1 MTPNVLLEMDQ
12 NPQLAQA
19 KKVNLEKKIV
29 THTNLAVKR
38 LIRKLDLIALEKLK
52 TRIRLKNFTD
62 IFEVIPDF
70 FPKFPINYSQIILF
84 KKFRDLFRQSKS
96 DRNK

>member
-1 MTPNVLLEMDQ
+1 MDQ

-29 THTNLAVKR
+29 THTNLALKR
-38 LIRKLDLIALEKLK
+38 LIRKLELIALEKLK
-52 TRIRLKNFTD
+52 TRIRLNNFTN

-70 FPKFPINYSQIILF
+70 FPKFPINYSQIN
-84 KKFRDLFRQSKS
+84 LFRQSKS
-96 DRNK
+96 DSKYSSEEITTFF